1 MTVVRSV
8 HVGNFILDNKKLV
21 RIIFLLSRKE
31 RERVRE
37 RESVCVRERNRER
50 ERERERGKN

>member
-37 RESVCVRERNRER
+37 RERER
-50 ERERERGKN
+50 ERERKKLAQAVMTRAA